1 MGQKEKLMM
10 QYRTD
15 GMEYALKIVETQGIE
30 ALRREVKTR
39 MWSGIS
45 LRSTIGEV
53 NEASTAIKHMTLDT
67 VSIIMVLTLHDEFG
81 FGYKRIKRFLDR
93 FTLKTDVLLED
104 YATWVDYQ
112 HIIKDELGFD
122 LELRWNK

>member
-1 MGQKEKLMM
+1 M

-15 GMEYALKIVETQGIE
+15 GMEYALNIAETQGIE

-104 YATWVDYQ
+104 YATWKDYQ